1 MGPFVR
7 QPNIKKLG
15 KYGQF
20 GRFDGR
26 KGVPVGK
33 GDGTQNLGKGGSLCD
48 MGYVVRQAAVGG
60 RYAGQSLWPNSSPYW

>member
-20 GRFDGR
+20 GRFVAEWEWLWGR
-26 KGVPVGK
+26 AWDPKSGGGGVPVRYGLCSA
-33 GDGTQNLGKGGSLCD
+33 GDVLECARALAQ
-48 MGYVVRQAAVGG
+48 
-60 RYAGQSLWPNSSPYW
+60 